1 MKGRL
6 NYHKKPLQSVCKYFI
21 AHYFLFSFIPRYPLC
36 FWLLHNSRIPITILG
51 LCLLLRVHIVRLR
64 GLYLSRIVVVVAAV
78 VAAVAVTV
86 AGCKMPG
93 IVCRVGL
100 QN

>member
-21 AHYFLFSFIPRYPLC
+21 AHYFLFYFIPRYPLC

-51 LCLLLRVHIVRLR
+51 LCLQLRVHIVRLR
-64 GLYLSRIVVVVAAV
+64 GLCLSRFVVVVAV
-78 VAAVAVTV
+78 PAVAVTV